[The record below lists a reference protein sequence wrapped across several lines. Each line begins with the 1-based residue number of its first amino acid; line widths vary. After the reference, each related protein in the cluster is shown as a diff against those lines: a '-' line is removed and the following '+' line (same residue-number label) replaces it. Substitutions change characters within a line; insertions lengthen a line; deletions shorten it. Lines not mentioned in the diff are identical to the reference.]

1 MGTGEEEATKI
12 MMSEAVAAARARRCP
27 IGTQFVAVDAH
38 RVDHNS
44 LCYAVHGMDLQGI
57 VFLDNTILPER
68 LPCRF
73 LFLARYPVCKMQ
85 APFLQLFFNAK
96 VEL

>member
-1 MGTGEEEATKI
+1 MEKI
-12 MMSEAVAAARARRCP
+12 SFFN
-27 IGTQFVAVDAH
+27 GD
-38 RVDHNS
+38 S
-44 LCYAVHGMDLQGI
+44 LYYAVHGMDLQGI

-85 APFLQLFFNAK
+85 APFLLPFFNAK
-96 VEL
+96 VELFYKNKGGIRKW

>member
-1 MGTGEEEATKI
+1 
-12 MMSEAVAAARARRCP
+12 
-27 IGTQFVAVDAH
+27 
-38 RVDHNS
+38 
-44 LCYAVHGMDLQGI
+44 MDLQGI

-85 APFLQLFFNAK
+85 APFLQPFFNAK
-96 VEL
+96 VELRSLEILPQVIFEVKYTFVEGVLRISDMWIKRN